1 MKTTIYV
8 YLKNEGT
15 DCWRPVEAEKSGDE
29 YKIITSRDKE
39 DEEWQFDTGT
49 VVKCV
54 QKEFQDGEKGLVAVA
69 KANDD

>member
-15 DCWRPVEAEKSGDE
+15 DCWRPVDADIIGEF
-29 YKIITSRDKE
+29 YKIATERDNE

-49 VVKCV
+49 LVKCV
-54 QKEFQDGEKGLVAVA
+54 EKVFQNGVKGLIAIA
-69 KANDD
+69 KVNNE